1 MRDNACVNCCFESR
15 LIEVPAG
22 SWPRVV
28 PAITGPGASAVAA
41 RGGSLFG
48 LFVAQIGLPSHQGL
62 VLTAWSDTDA
72 LARGA
77 GFAVDGVSGV
87 RTVSSE
93 RVEATVRPTEAVP
106 RTEPGVYAHRW
117 FEIADADWP
126 EFLELSQAAW
136 PEFEKSFGVEV
147 QGLFRSLDA
156 EAPDAR
162 VLLITRYPSL
172 AVWERSRRPAGPG
185 LEQEASFACFRRRAR
200 LTRSTVVVTTRLAG
214 APE

>member
-1 MRDNACVNCCFESR
+1 MKDFYESR
-15 LIEVPAG
+15 LIEAQAG

-28 PAITGPGASAVAA
+28 PAITGPGANAVAA

-48 LFVAQIGLPSHQGL
+48 LFVAQIGLPAHQGL
-62 VLTAWSDTDA
+62 LLTAWPDARA

-77 GFAVDGVSGV
+77 SLAIDGVSGV

-93 RVEATVRPTEAVP
+93 RVAATVRPTEASP

-117 FEIADADWP
+117 FEIADEDWP

-136 PEFEKSFGVEV
+136 PEFEKTFGGEV
-147 QGLFRSLDA
+147 QGLFRSLDT

-172 AVWERSRRPAGPG
+172 AVWERSRRPAGSA
-185 LEQEASFACFRRRAR
+185 QEASFARFRRRAR

-214 APE
+214 VPD